1 MLRVACLVPHPRESP
16 SSRIRV
22 AQYAPLLRQWGIEL
36 EIFSFFDEREYARL
50 YQVGAGRRIADTA
63 GGFLRRVRQLRRARD
78 ADAVLIHREV
88 APLAGAPLLRALDG
102 GPPVLFDLDDAVF
115 LPAPGGSRW
124 LRLLRRAEAE
134 TVALVRRAQVCL
146 AGNAYLADFVRRAG
160 GRALHL
166 PTTVDTDVFRAGGTS
181 RDPRGPL
188 KVSWV
193 GTHSTQGY
201 LDLAGPA
208 LGTLAAER
216 PVEIT
221 VVSNRP
227 PRDLGGVPVRGV
239 RWSLDAELMY
249 FQEADV
255 GLYPLPDDAWTRG
268 KCGGKAVQY
277 MACEVPLVASPVGV
291 LKDLVLDGETGFVA
305 RDSEAWVRALRSLA
319 EDPGLRRRLGAAGR
333 ALIEEGYSLRKGA
346 EILAEAIRGVL
357 VGARRVGARGE
368 AG

>member
-36 EIFSFFDEREYARL
+36 ELLSFFDEGEYARL
-50 YQVGAGRRIADTA
+50 YRAGPGRRIADTA
-63 GGFLRRVRQLRRARD
+63 GGFHRRLRQLRRARD

-88 APLAGAPLLRALDG
+88 APFAGAPLLRALDG

-115 LPAPGGSRW
+115 LPAAGGSRW

-134 TVALVRRAQVCL
+134 TAALVRRAQVCL

-160 GRALHL
+160 GRAIQL
-166 PTTVDTDVFRAGGTS
+166 PTTVDTDVFQARGAP

-208 LGTLAAER
+208 LRTLSAER

-227 PRDLGGVPVRGV
+227 PQDLAGVPVRGV
-239 RWSLDAELMY
+239 RWSLDAELTY
-249 FQEADV
+249 FQDADV
-255 GLYPLPDDAWTRG
+255 GIYPLPDDAWTRG

-291 LKDLVLDGETGFVA
+291 LKDLVRDGETGFVA
-305 RDSEAWVRALRSLA
+305 GDGDAWVRALRSLA
-319 EDPGLRRRLGAAGR
+319 EDPGLRRRLGSAGR
-333 ALIEEGYSLRKGA
+333 ALIEVRYSLRKGA
-346 EILAEAIRGVL
+346 EILADAIQGV
-357 VGARRVGARGE
+357 VGGGRRVGARG
-368 AG
+368 GVG